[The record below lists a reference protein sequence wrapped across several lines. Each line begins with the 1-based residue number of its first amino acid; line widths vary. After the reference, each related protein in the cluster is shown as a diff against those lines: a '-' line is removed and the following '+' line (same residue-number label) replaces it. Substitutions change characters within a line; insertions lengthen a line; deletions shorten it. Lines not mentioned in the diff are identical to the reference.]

1 MLENQ
6 YAVQCRTLLLGTLVF
21 SCSPQTQFPFILA
34 SRNPYQPQACSAIS
48 RRRARSNH
56 SPLPPA
62 MLPIP
67 EKLAVHASRGAEQP
81 GLTATGLFLPIPG
94 RIVNR
99 AIN

>member
-34 SRNPYQPQACSAIS
+34 SRNPYQPRACSAIS
-48 RRRARSNH
+48 HRRGRSNH
-56 SPLPPA
+56 SPLPSV
-62 MLPIP
+62 MLPSH
-67 EKLAVHASRGAEQP
+67 EKQVVHSNRGAEQS
-81 GLTATGLFLPIPG
+81 GLTATGLFLTIPG

-99 AIN
+99 VIN